1 MTAADDSMHGKM
13 CLVTGATSG
22 IGRATAHGLA
32 ERGATVVIVARDEA
46 RAQSTAGEI
55 TRQTGN
61 RAVYYLLA
69 DLSSQEQIRRV
80 AGQYIA
86 QYGQLHVL
94 VNNAGAM
101 FWRRRETVDGLEWTF
116 ALNHLAP
123 FLLTNLL
130 LDSLRA
136 SAPAR
141 VVTVA
146 SAAHQG
152 TTIPFDDLQQ
162 VRHRYRALRVYGQS
176 KLATILFTYELARRM
191 EGSGVTANALH
202 PGFVATTFGSGG
214 SRLMAY
220 AVPVIR
226 PFFIGPEQGA
236 QTSVYLATAPEVEG
250 VTGKYFIKRAPARS
264 SPASYDQ
271 TAAQRL
277 WQTSAELTGLSD
289 STSRR

>member
-1 MTAADDSMHGKM
+1 MTAADDSMHGKV
-13 CLVTGATSG
+13 CLVTGATAG
-22 IGRATAHGLA
+22 IGRATARGLA

-46 RAQSTAGEI
+46 RAQSTTGEI

-61 RAVYYLLA
+61 RAVHYLLA
-69 DLSSQEQIRRV
+69 DLSSQEQVRRV

-130 LDSLRA
+130 LDSLKA

-162 VRHRYRALRVYGQS
+162 AHHRYRALRVYGQS

-220 AVPVIR
+220 AVPLIR

-277 WQTSAELTGLSD
+277 WQASVELTGLAGSA
-289 STSRR
+289 SRR